1 MLYASILF
9 SAHLNFINLFINN
22 INSYIYISN
31 YNIHDIILMIKSFD
45 LKSIIKYIKKNII
58 INKYI

>member
-45 LKSIIKYIKKNII
+45 LKSIIKYIRKKYNY
-58 INKYI
+58 K